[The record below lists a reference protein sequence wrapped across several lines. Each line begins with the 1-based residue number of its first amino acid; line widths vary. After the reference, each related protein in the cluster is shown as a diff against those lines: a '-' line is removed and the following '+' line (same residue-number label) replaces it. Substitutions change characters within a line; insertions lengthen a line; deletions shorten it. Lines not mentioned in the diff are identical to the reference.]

1 MRASLPTSP
10 RPGPASVVG
19 VAVDLEFF
27 FDPVCPFAW
36 ITSRWVTEV
45 QEQTGSSVR
54 WRFISL
60 AIVNEGRDY
69 AEFPPHYELVH
80 TTGKRWLR
88 VAAAVDDA
96 VGNDGVA
103 AYYGALGT
111 RLHTAGVSRAV
122 MGGAPLPDDLLSGAL
137 ADAGLDGA
145 FAAAVDD
152 EARDAVLRADTGT
165 ALGRTGPDVGTP
177 ILTFEPGTD
186 RENSLFG
193 PVISRIP
200 RGAHAVALWD
210 AVRTL
215 AATPGFAE
223 FKRSLRDE
231 IDFT

>member
-1 MRASLPTSP
+1 MAH
-10 RPGPASVVG
+10 
-19 VAVDLEFF
+19 DLEFF

-45 QEQTGSSVR
+45 QAQTGYSVR

-60 AIVNEGRDY
+60 AIVNEDKDY
-69 AEFPPHYELVH
+69 SQFPPAYGLVH
-80 TTGKRWLR
+80 GTGKRWLR
-88 VAAAVDDA
+88 VAAAVDADA
-96 VGNDGVA
+96 GNDGVA
-103 AYYGALGT
+103 AFYTALGT

-122 MGGAPLPDDLLSGAL
+122 LGGAPLPDDLLPGAL
-137 ADAGLDGA
+137 ADAGLDPV

-152 EARDAVLRADTGT
+152 GSRDDVLRADTGL

-177 ILTFEPGTD
+177 ILTFDPGTD

-200 RGAHAVALWD
+200 RGADAVALWD

-231 IDFT
+231 IDVT

>member
-1 MRASLPTSP
+1 M
-10 RPGPASVVG
+10 VH
-19 VAVDLEFF
+19 DLEFF

-45 QEQTGSSVR
+45 QARTDYSVR

-60 AIVNEGRDY
+60 AIVNEDRDY
-69 AEFPPHYELVH
+69 AQFPPGYAEVH
-80 TTGKRWLR
+80 GTGKRWLR
-88 VAAAVDDA
+88 VAAAVDEA
-96 VGNDGVA
+96 VGNEAVA
-103 AYYGALGT
+103 ALYTALGT

-122 MGGAPLPDDLLSGAL
+122 LGGARVPGDLLAGAL
-137 ADAGLDGA
+137 ADAGLDPA
-145 FAAAVDD
+145 FVAAADD
-152 EARDAVLRADTGT
+152 EARDAVLRADTAT

-177 ILTFEPGTD
+177 ILTFDPGTD

-200 RGAHAVALWD
+200 RGADAVALWD

-231 IDFT
+231 IDFS